1 MQVIKKGIEMGYESR
16 IYIVK
21 KHPRLPIDGDKSY
34 AEVIATFE
42 LRKCSPIN
50 EFIAGCLPA
59 TNCYIYADD
68 GNTPILEDCYGEPL
82 KEISVDEMIRMIDNV
97 RLNYLPFSGYTT
109 MQMLRAALD
118 EMIKHD
124 TVYDKVCLHYGH

>member
-1 MQVIKKGIEMGYESR
+1 MGYESK

-21 KHPRLPIDGDKSY
+21 KHPRLSIDEDKSY
-34 AEVIATFE
+34 AEVIAMFD
-42 LRKCSPIN
+42 LKKCSPIN
-50 EFIAGCLPA
+50 EFIAKRLPE
-59 TNCYIYADD
+59 TDCYIYADD
-68 GNTPILEDCYGEPL
+68 GDTPILEDCYGEPL

-97 RLNYLPFSGYTT
+97 SLYYLSSSGYTT

-118 EMIKHD
+118 EMIKQD